1 MAIVYVQIPSS
12 ALANTITDNLVPQD
26 GRENVGNVELEY
38 NRYPTSHYQVD
49 LHVGDAGS
57 GWWPGNWGDHVTNE
71 TLGSLLILFNGA
83 WMINIIWV
91 FFVMNVVEQAFTLD
105 FVGSVVSIISESV
118 RLIAGFDNGF
128 QDGGVWGALVLF
140 ILVLVGTWAAYVG
153 IVKRESSRALS
164 GILSSFV
171 IFVCALGFF
180 ANADKVLTLINDA
193 SADLQ
198 NSILSS
204 ASSIVSPGLSYSQGE
219 GIAAIRN
226 QMHDIL
232 VERPY
237 LLMQYGT
244 SSRSDIEAK
253 GEGRVHNLLSV
264 NPYSEEREEYVNRE
278 VEQYDNTMM
287 TAGGLVDRLL
297 FLPLIGISN
306 LLIGGMLLII
316 SCMII
321 MYQILF
327 LVLVLFA
334 PVPLLLG
341 MIPSMQTAATNWA
354 LKVIH
359 AQLMKIGIALL
370 LTILFSVSTILYQ
383 AADDSQVGYLLMM
396 VIQILCFVG
405 IWIKRRDLFGL
416 ITQASGG
423 VMSSTG
429 HTGQQLNHYRKKVQ
443 NALQNRSMGNLLGH
457 KAGVRTGGGKAT
469 GLKSR
474 ATGIKGRI
482 DALRERPGVGVYSK
496 DDLAK
501 RRKLKEESKERR
513 REKTANQPHQ
523 RQIVEGQTLAKEMT
537 GREFEKD
544 SAEWGL
550 QPNHLKELSNKEK
563 RAEVDRAKERNVGQQ
578 KLDEPFRASG
588 QNEIAATKDYQRQ
601 PSGMSK
607 AELADRGDMKGK
619 KRNTPLKQRQLIE
632 QETQIEAQQDVH
644 TKNTQQVKMNEFQD
658 SLMKEDRKTNVF
670 DRKERTNI
678 ENKKSEQSI
687 TNRDQVEHTA
697 QINNE
702 KRIVN
707 REEIVSTETTFDQN
721 SVIKRVEKHEDRKE
735 DVITRSSKYTG
746 RRDSNE
752 KRDKHITQWEAQ
764 QQINER
770 NRKKGEE

>member
-1 MAIVYVQIPSS
+1 M
-12 ALANTITDNLVPQD
+12 
-26 GRENVGNVELEY
+26 
-38 NRYPTSHYQVD
+38 
-49 LHVGDAGS
+49 
-57 GWWPGNWGDHVTNE
+57 
-71 TLGSLLILFNGA
+71 
-83 WMINIIWV
+83 
-91 FFVMNVVEQAFTLD
+91 MNVVEQAFTLD

-118 RLIAGFDNGF
+118 RSIAGFDNGF

-180 ANADKVLTLINDA
+180 ANADRILTMINDA

-204 ASSIVSPGLSYSQGE
+204 VSSIVSPGLSYSQGE
-219 GIAAIRN
+219 GIAAMRN

-244 SSRSDIEAK
+244 SSRSDIEAT

-264 NPYSEEREEYVNRE
+264 SPYSEEREEYVNRE
-278 VEQYDNTMM
+278 VEQHDNTMM

-341 MIPSMQTAATNWA
+341 MIPSMQTAATNWV

-370 LTILFSVSTILYQ
+370 LTILFTVSTILYQ

-405 IWIKRRDLFGL
+405 IWMKRRDLFGL

-423 VMSSTG
+423 VMSSEG
-429 HTGQQLNHYRKKVQ
+429 NTGQQLNHYRRKVQ
-443 NALQNRSMGNLLGH
+443 NAMQNRSMRNLLGH
-457 KAGVRTGGGKAT
+457 KGGAVTAGTRAY
-469 GLKSR
+469 GLKRR

-482 DALRERPGVGVYSK
+482 EALKERPGVGVYSK
-496 DDLAK
+496 DDLAE
-501 RRKLKEESKERR
+501 RRKKKEESKTKRH
-513 REKTANQPHQ
+513 EKATNQPYQ
-523 RQIVEGQTLAKEMT
+523 RQMAEGQAMAKEMT
-537 GREFEKD
+537 GREFEKK
-544 SAEWGL
+544 AEELGL
-550 QPNHLKELSNKEK
+550 QPNHLKGLSNKEK
-563 RAEVDRAKERNVGQQ
+563 RAEVDRMKERNAGQQ
-578 KLDEPFRASG
+578 KPDERLRASG
-588 QNEIAATKDYQRQ
+588 QNEMAATKDYQRTQ
-601 PSGMSK
+601 SGLSK
-607 AELADRGDMKGK
+607 GTLAKRDVKGE
-619 KRNTPLKQRQLIE
+619 KQTVLPKQGQKIE
-632 QETQIEAQQDVH
+632 QEAQTETQQDIR
-644 TKNTQQVKMNEFQD
+644 TKNTQHVKTNEVQD
-658 SLMKEDRKTNVF
+658 NLVKEDRKAHVL
-670 DRKERTNI
+670 DRKERTNTESKKNVNSVANRNQVENTTKI
-678 ENKKSEQSI
+678 ENEN
-687 TNRDQVEHTA
+687 NRM
-697 QINNE
+697 
-702 KRIVN
+702 N
-707 REEIVSTETTFDQN
+707 RKEIVSTETTSDRK
-721 SVIKRVEKHEDRKE
+721 SVTKRVERNEDHKE
-735 DVITRSSKYTG
+735 DVLSRTSKNTVSRY
-746 RRDSNE
+746 SNE

-770 NRKKGEE
+770 NRKKR